1 MAPER
6 TGADLAW
13 RLAHPSRTEPIAVR
27 RRPDFVALLTDG
39 RVLAVEYKGKQ
50 LAELEKERE
59 KRIIGDLWASA
70 SEGACALAMPVA
82 GDFLAIDRAIAAAA

>member
-1 MAPER
+1 MRASLSATR
-6 TGADLAW
+6 A
-13 RLAHPSRTEPIAVR
+13 
-27 RRPDFVALLTDG
+27 DG